1 MDYFIIYLQILFMGG
16 DQMKKPEK
24 SKEVGQKSD
33 SMNAMD
39 QGLNL
44 IVQTFN
50 NATGLDKGNDGK
62 IDNNQ

>member
-1 MDYFIIYLQILFMGG
+1 MDVP
-16 DQMKKPEK
+16 KK
-24 SKEVGQKSD
+24 SKKIGQKSD

-44 IVQTFN
+44 IFQTVN

-62 IDNNQ
+62 IDNKS

>member
-1 MDYFIIYLQILFMGG
+1 
-16 DQMKKPEK
+16 MKKPEK

>member
-1 MDYFIIYLQILFMGG
+1 MD
-16 DQMKKPEK
+16 KPKK
-24 SKEVGQKSD
+24 SKKIGQKSG

-44 IVQTFN
+44 IFQTVN

-62 IDNNQ
+62 IDNNS